1 MRPRALALLRDDE
14 TVGESAFG
22 YTQPSPPIWLLA
34 SLPASATPTSSILDR
49 QHESTSRGA
58 APHHPGL
65 CRLCPRLLPL
75 RPGSVPLGSLP
86 RLCLTRRSYPLR
98 PARPRLVWSVSA
110 PSPPLCPVLTPCSQ
124 PITASSATAVSTA
137 SRSAARQASRSTSSA
152 SCRRSLLIASLGLPG

>member
-65 CRLCPRLLPL
+65 RRLCPRLLPL

-86 RLCLTRRSYPLR
+86 RLCLTRRSYPLQAGS
-98 PARPRLVWSVSA
+98 PSPRLVRLSSISSLMSRPDSV
-110 PSPPLCPVLTPCSQ
+110 L
-124 PITASSATAVSTA
+124 
-137 SRSAARQASRSTSSA
+137 AANY
-152 SCRRSLLIASLGLPG
+152 GLVGNGRLHCLQECGPAGISVDK